1 MKIPSIF
8 RLFMDDAS
16 IASNN
21 KQPVVDNKDNKTLQ
35 QQNKFIAGSERRR
48 IPIKGLTSEK
58 AMDILKKDGENKL
71 ISQKKVSAAKIFAG
85 QFKDFLVLILLVGML
100 ISVFMGEIL
109 EAISI
114 SIILFL
120 SAVMG
125 FIQEYKTEKTL
136 EALENMVAP
145 SAKVFRDGKLCKIPA
160 NLIVKGDEIAVEAG
174 DSIPADAVLLESTKI
189 EVDESILTGE
199 SISVIK
205 EAGNFNETTAEIS
218 KNNILYM
225 GTLVFKG
232 HGRARVIR
240 TGMDTQIGKIAGM
253 IDNVD
258 AEQTPLQKRLAQIGK
273 FIIAGCLLISA
284 IVIFAGI
291 LRGEDPFNMIITG
304 LSVAVASVPEGL
316 PAIVTIALAL
326 AVKRMVKRKA
336 LVRKLHA
343 VETLGCANVICT
355 DKTGTITQNKMTVKK
370 VVTADGDFK
379 VEGEG
384 SKGDGCFVFGGGKI
398 SISDYPILK
407 FLIETSVVCN
417 SAHIV
422 MKDPNTSRSGWKG
435 IGEPTEIALLMM
447 AQKGNITK
455 DSLKPKYNV
464 YDTVPFD
471 SSRKCMSVFVEDG
484 VGRKYVFVKGAYD
497 IVLDK
502 CKGYRSKSGI
512 ESFSKAKSYFD
523 EKNEELAKSGMRVLA
538 FAYKEVS
545 ESENDDNLIFLGL
558 TAMYDPPRKEA
569 KSAVMTCRYAGI
581 KTIMITGD
589 HKLTAISIAK
599 QVGIYRK
606 GDMCVEGKELDNMSD
621 SALKE
626 IIKKATVFA
635 RVSPSHKLRIVQA
648 LKKQG
653 NIVAMTGDGVNDAPA
668 IKEANIGVSM
678 GESGSDV
685 AKQSAD
691 LILLDDNF
699 ATLVAAVEEG
709 RIIYEN
715 IRKFMRYLLSCNMG
729 EVLTTLF
736 AMLIGMPVPLLPMQI
751 LLINLVTDGL
761 PAIALGLEPGDKNT
775 MKKAPRNV
783 NESIFSGGLVFT
795 IFIRGILI
803 AFTTLTV
810 FTIMLRMTGSLTIAR
825 TAIFLTLVGLQLIH
839 VFECK
844 SESKSI
850 FKINHLQNKKL
861 ILATIISFTIAIC
874 AIWVEPLNKIIK
886 NCPLDMEQTFIVL
899 IFILFVPVVNAI
911 IMNCRNKVKN
921 IEDMKVSVPIE
932 YKN

>member
-1 MKIPSIF
+1 MKVPSIF
-8 RLFMDDAS
+8 RLFMDDVNK
-16 IASNN
+16 SND
-21 KQPVVDNKDNKTLQ
+21 KQLSENSVDNKAQIHKVGMQLDN
-35 QQNKFIAGSERRR
+35 NKRSIRGIS
-48 IPIKGLTSEK
+48 SEK
-58 AMDILKKDGENKL
+58 AMNRLKKEGENKL

-100 ISVFMGEIL
+100 ISVFMGEIF

-145 SAKVFRDGKLCKIPA
+145 SAKVFRDGKLCKISA
-160 NLIVKGDEIAVEAG
+160 NLIVRGDEIVVEAG
-174 DSIPADAVLLESTKI
+174 DSVPADAILLESDKI

-199 SISVIK
+199 STSVVK
-205 EAGNFNETTAEIS
+205 EAGEFRKKSGEIS
-218 KNNILYM
+218 KDNILYM

-232 HGRARVIR
+232 RGIARVIK
-240 TGMDTQIGKIAGM
+240 TGMNTQIGKIAGM
-253 IDNVD
+253 IDNVE

-273 FIIAGCLLISA
+273 FIIAGCLLVSA
-284 IVIFAGI
+284 IVILAGI

-355 DKTGTITQNKMTVKK
+355 DKTGTITKNKMTVKR
-370 VVTADGDFK
+370 VITADGDFK
-379 VEGEG
+379 VG
-384 SKGDGCFVFGGGKI
+384 GDEAKNDGGFIFGGEKI
-398 SISDYPILK
+398 CVSDYLNLEL
-407 FLIETSVVCN
+407 LIETSVVCN
-417 SAHIV
+417 SSHIT
-422 MKDPNTSRSGWKG
+422 MKNLNSGKNEWKG
-435 IGEPTEIALLMM
+435 VGEPTEIALLMM
-447 AQKGNITK
+447 AKKGNITK
-455 DSLKPKYNV
+455 DTLKTKYNI
-464 YDTVPFD
+464 YDVIPFD
-471 SSRKCMSVFVEDG
+471 SSRKYMSVFAKDSYG
-484 VGRKYVFVKGAYD
+484 KKYVFVKGAYD
-497 IVLDK
+497 VISDK
-502 CKGYRSKSGI
+502 CVRYRGKNGV
-512 ESFSKAKSYFD
+512 ESFSKARSFFD
-523 EKNEELAKSGMRVLA
+523 GKNEEWAKSGMRVLA
-538 FAYKEVS
+538 FAYKEIS
-545 ESENDDNLIFLGL
+545 ESDNDNNLVFLGL
-558 TAMYDPPRKEA
+558 TAMHDPPRKEA

-589 HKLTAISIAK
+589 HKFTAISIAK
-599 QVGIYRK
+599 QVGIYRN
-606 GDMCVEGKELDNMSD
+606 GDVCIEGKELDNMSD

-626 IIKKATVFA
+626 IIKKTTVFS
-635 RVSPSHKLRIVQA
+635 RVSPSHKLRIVKA

-691 LILLDDNF
+691 LILLNDNF

-736 AMLIGMPVPLLPMQI
+736 AMLIGMPIPLMPMQI

-761 PAIALGLEPGDKNT
+761 PAIALGLEPGDKSI
-775 MKKAPRNV
+775 MKQKPRNV
-783 NESIFSGGLVFT
+783 NESIFSRGLVFT
-795 IFIRGILI
+795 IFVRGMLI
-803 AFTTLTV
+803 AFTSLTV
-810 FTIMLRMTGSLTIAR
+810 FTIMLKMTGSLTISR

-850 FKINHLQNKKL
+850 FKINHLKNKKL
-861 ILATIISFTIAIC
+861 ILATIISLTIAIS
-874 AIWVEPLNKIIK
+874 AIWIEPLNKIIK
-886 NCPLDMEQTFIVL
+886 NCPLNINQTFIVL
-899 IFILFVPVVNAI
+899 IFILFVPIVNAI
-911 IMNCRNKVKN
+911 IMNFRTKTKN
-921 IEDMKVSVPIE
+921 MNEIKVSFPVE
-932 YKN
+932 YKY

>member
-1 MKIPSIF
+1 MKLPSIF
-8 RLFMDDAS
+8 KLFMDDVNK
-16 IASNN
+16 SND
-21 KQPVVDNKDNKTLQ
+21 KQL
-35 QQNKFIAGSERRR
+35 SENT
-48 IPIKGLTSEK
+48 IKNTAHGYEADKRLEK
-58 AMDILKKDGENKL
+58 KRKSVRGISSKKAVNMLKKEGENKL

-100 ISVFMGEIL
+100 ISVFMGEIF

-145 SAKVFRDGKLCKIPA
+145 SAKVFRDGKLCRIPA
-160 NLIVKGDEIAVEAG
+160 NLIVRGDEIVVEAG
-174 DSIPADAVLLESTKI
+174 DSIPADAVLLESSQI

-199 SISVIK
+199 SISVAK
-205 EAGNFNETTAEIS
+205 EAGKFEEKSGEIS
-218 KNNILYM
+218 KKNMLYM

-232 HGRARVIR
+232 HGIAKVIR
-240 TGMDTQIGKIAGM
+240 TGMNTQIGKIAGM

-258 AEQTPLQKRLAQIGK
+258 ADQTPLQKRLAQIGK
-273 FIIAGCLLISA
+273 FIIAGCLLVSV
-284 IVIFAGI
+284 IVVLAGI

-355 DKTGTITQNKMTVKK
+355 DKTGTITQNKMTAKK
-370 VVTADGDFK
+370 IVTADGDFK
-379 VEGEG
+379 IEGNDR
-384 SKGDGCFVFGGGKI
+384 KNDGCFIFGGKKI
-398 SISDYPILK
+398 SVSDYSALELLVEIA
-407 FLIETSVVCN
+407 VVCN
-417 SAHIV
+417 SAHIT
-422 MKDPNTSRSGWKG
+422 MKNLNHGKNEWKG
-435 IGEPTEIALLMM
+435 VGEPTEIALLMM
-447 AQKGNITK
+447 AKNGNITK
-455 DSLKPKYNV
+455 ESLKTKYNI
-464 YDTVPFD
+464 YNIIPFD
-471 SSRKCMSVFVEDG
+471 SSRKYMSVFVKDNYG
-484 VGRKYVFVKGAYD
+484 KKYVFVKGAYD
-497 IVLDK
+497 IISDK
-502 CKGYRSKSGI
+502 CICCKGKDGVK
-512 ESFSKAKSYFD
+512 SFSKVRSFFD
-523 EKNEELAKSGMRVLA
+523 GKNEELAKGGMRVLA
-538 FAYKEVS
+538 FAYKEIS
-545 ESENDDNLIFLGL
+545 ESENDNNLVFLGL
-558 TAMYDPPRKEA
+558 TAMHDPPRKEA

-581 KTIMITGD
+581 KTVMITGD
-589 HKLTAISIAK
+589 HRFTAISIAK

-606 GDMCVEGKELDNMSD
+606 GDTCIEGKELDNMSD

-626 IIKKATVFA
+626 FIKKTTVFA
-635 RVSPSHKLRIVQA
+635 RVSPSHKLRIVKI
-648 LKKQG
+648 LKQQG

-709 RIIYEN
+709 RIIYDN

-736 AMLIGMPVPLLPMQI
+736 AMLIGMPIPLTPMQI

-761 PAIALGLEPGDKNT
+761 PAIALGLEPGDKNI
-775 MKKAPRNV
+775 MKHKPRNV

-795 IFIRGILI
+795 IFVRGLLI
-803 AFTTLTV
+803 AFTSLTV
-810 FTIMLRMTGSLTIAR
+810 FTIILKMTGCLTTSR

-844 SESKSI
+844 SETRSI
-850 FKINHLQNKKL
+850 FKINHLKNKKL
-861 ILATIISFTIAIC
+861 ILATIISLTVAIS
-874 AIWVEPLNKIIK
+874 AIWIEPLNKIIK
-886 NCPLDMEQTFIVL
+886 NCPLNVNQTFTVVIFVVL
-899 IFILFVPVVNAI
+899 VPIANAI
-911 IMNCRNKVKN
+911 IMSFRSKTKN
-921 IEDMKVSVPIE
+921 INEMKVNLPAK
-932 YKN
+932 YMYQ

>member
-8 RLFMDDAS
+8 RLFMDDANS
-16 IASNN
+16 SNDKQTIANSDV
-21 KQPVVDNKDNKTLQ
+21 KKTQQKKVVDD
-35 QQNKFIAGSERRR
+35 SEKQR
-48 IPIKGLTSEK
+48 IRVKGLSSEK
-58 AMDILKKDGENKL
+58 AVEKLKKDGENKL

-160 NLIVKGDEIAVEAG
+160 NLIVRGDEIVVEAG
-174 DSIPADAVLLESTKI
+174 DSVPADAVLLESTKI

-199 SISVIK
+199 STSVIK
-205 EAGNFNETTAEIS
+205 EASNLNESMDEIN

-225 GTLVFKG
+225 GTMVFKG

-240 TGMDTQIGKIAGM
+240 TGMNTQIGKIAGM

-258 AEQTPLQKRLAQIGK
+258 SEQTPLQKRLAQIGK
-273 FIIAGCLLISA
+273 FIIAGCLIVSA

-370 VVTADGDFK
+370 IVTADGDFK
-379 VEGEG
+379 VEGD
-384 SKGDGCFVFGGGKI
+384 KNNGCFVFGGEKI
-398 SISDYPILK
+398 NVSDYPILEL
-407 FLIETSVVCN
+407 LIETSVVCN
-417 SAHIV
+417 GSHIV
-422 MKDPNTSRSGWKG
+422 IKDRNNGQSELRG

-447 AQKGNITK
+447 AMKGNITK
-455 DSLKPKYNV
+455 DSLKTKYNV
-464 YDTVPFD
+464 YDAVPFD
-471 SSRKCMSVFVEDG
+471 SSRKYMSVFAENI
-484 VGRKYVFVKGAYD
+484 VGKKYVFVKGAYD

-502 CKGYRSKSGI
+502 CNGYKSKNGI
-512 ESFSKAKSYFD
+512 ESFSKAKSFFD
-523 EKNEELAKSGMRVLA
+523 KKNEELAKSGMRVLA
-538 FAYKEVS
+538 FAYKEIS
-545 ESENDDNLIFLGL
+545 GSDNDNNLIFLGL
-558 TAMYDPPRKEA
+558 TAMHDPPRKEA

-599 QVGIYRK
+599 RVGIYRK
-606 GDMCVEGKELDNMSD
+606 GDMCVEGKELNNMSD

-626 IIKKATVFA
+626 IIKKTTVFA
-635 RVSPSHKLRIVQA
+635 RVSPSHKLRIVKA

-678 GESGSDV
+678 GKSGSDV

-736 AMLIGMPVPLLPMQI
+736 AMLIGMPIPLLPMQI

-761 PAIALGLEPGDKNT
+761 PAIALGLEPGDKNI

-795 IFIRGILI
+795 IFIRGMLI

-810 FTIMLRMTGSLTIAR
+810 FTIMLRMTNSLAISR

-861 ILATIISFTIAIC
+861 ILATIVSLTIAIS
-874 AIWVEPLNKIIK
+874 AIWIEPLNAIIK
-886 NCPLDMEQTFIVL
+886 NCPLDMEQTVIVL
-899 IFILFVPVVNAI
+899 GFILFVPIVNAI
-911 IMNCRNKVKN
+911 IMNFRSKVKN
-921 IEDMKVSVPIE
+921 MDDMKVSFPIQ
-932 YKN
+932 YKY

>member
-8 RLFMDDAS
+8 RLFMDDANS
-16 IASNN
+16 SNN
-21 KQPVVDNKDNKTLQ
+21 KQTISYSKNKKIQKNKVIDDST
-35 QQNKFIAGSERRR
+35 SHR
-48 IPIKGLTSEK
+48 IHIKGLSSEK

-145 SAKVFRDGKLCKIPA
+145 SAKVFRDGKLSKIPA
-160 NLIVKGDEIAVEAG
+160 NLIVRGDEIVVEAG
-174 DSIPADAVLLESTKI
+174 DSVPADAVLLESTKI

-199 SISVIK
+199 STSVVK
-205 EAGNFNETTAEIS
+205 EASDLNGSMNEIN
-218 KNNILYM
+218 KNNVLYM
-225 GTLVFKG
+225 GTLIFKG

-240 TGMDTQIGKIAGM
+240 TGMNTQIGKIAGM

-258 AEQTPLQKRLAQIGK
+258 SEQTPLQQRLAQIGK
-273 FIIAGCLLISA
+273 FIIVGCLIVSA

-355 DKTGTITQNKMTVKK
+355 DKTGTITQNKMTVKRI
-370 VVTADGDFK
+370 VTADGDFK
-379 VEGEG
+379 VEGDET
-384 SKGDGCFVFGGGKI
+384 KNNGCFVFGGEKI
-398 SISDYPILK
+398 NVSDYPILEL
-407 FLIETSVVCN
+407 LIETSVVCN
-417 SAHIV
+417 GSHIV
-422 MKDPNTSRSGWKG
+422 IKDRNNGKSDWKG

-447 AQKGNITK
+447 AKKGNITK
-455 DSLKPKYNV
+455 DSLKTKYNI
-464 YDTVPFD
+464 YDAVPFD
-471 SSRKCMSVFVEDG
+471 SSRKYMSVFAENI
-484 VGRKYVFVKGAYD
+484 VGKKYVFVKGAYD
-497 IVLDK
+497 VVLDK
-502 CKGYRSKSGI
+502 CNGYKSRNGI
-512 ESFSKAKSYFD
+512 ESFSKAKTFFD
-523 EKNEELAKSGMRVLA
+523 KKNEELAKSGMRVLA
-538 FAYKEVS
+538 FAYKEIS
-545 ESENDDNLIFLGL
+545 GSDNDNNLIFLGL
-558 TAMYDPPRKEA
+558 TAMHDPPRKEA

-606 GDMCVEGKELDNMSD
+606 GDMCVEGKELNNMSD

-626 IIKKATVFA
+626 IIKKTTVFA
-635 RVSPSHKLRIVQA
+635 RVSPSHKLRIVKA

-736 AMLIGMPVPLLPMQI
+736 AMLIGMPIPLLPMQI

-795 IFIRGILI
+795 IFIRGVLI

-810 FTIMLRMTGSLTIAR
+810 FTIMLRMTNSLAISR

-861 ILATIISFTIAIC
+861 ILATIVSLIIAIS
-874 AIWVEPLNKIIK
+874 AIWIEPVNKIIK
-886 NCPLDMEQTFIVL
+886 NCPLDMEQTVVVL
-899 IFILFVPVVNAI
+899 GFILFIPIVNAI
-911 IMNCRNKVKN
+911 VMNCRTKVKN
-921 IEDMKVSVPIE
+921 MDDMKVSFPIE
-932 YKN
+932 YKY